1 MSKRQIVDVEVRDC
15 YVDFYDVIDGGTP
28 EQIIEKMEYYRQR
41 FKDRDIYFSVESYG
55 YDGGKELKLRER
67 RPETD
72 KEYEKRMA
80 EAKKAADVKKKQK
93 ADKEAKELAE
103 YERLKKKFDRESRKE
118 IKSKLGY
125 SRVGLGNV

>member
-15 YVDFYDVIDGGTP
+15 YVDFYDVIDGQTP

-41 FKDRDIYFSVESYG
+41 FKDRDVYFSVESYG

-72 KEYEKRMA
+72 NEYEKRMA
-80 EAKKAADVKKKQK
+80 EAKKVSEVKKKQK
-93 ADKEAKELAE
+93 ADKEARELNIGGE
-103 YERLKKKFDRESRKE
+103 VICYV
-118 IKSKLGY
+118 Y
-125 SRVGLGNV
+125 